1 MRESLCGQL
10 PVQVTPVC
18 SYLCSQGHTS
28 PAAGLPVSINLS
40 PGLNNWPRMA
50 PLLWDLTSEYSGS
63 NCLSRIKVLWVL

>member
-1 MRESLCGQL
+1 MGESVCGQL

-18 SYLCSQGHTS
+18 SCLCSQGHTS

-40 PGLNNWPRMA
+40 PGPSNRLRMA
-50 PLLWDLTSEYSGS
+50 PLLWDFTSVYSGS